1 MGAIIPLP
9 SGPEDIHWAAAPRGS
24 HDGVQVIDDGA
35 RSGSKLCGVVLK
47 KTLAGITQAS
57 AFGI

>member
-9 SGPEDIHWAAAPRGS
+9 SGPEDIHWAAALRGS

-35 RSGSKLCGVVLK
+35 RSGSK
-47 KTLAGITQAS
+47 
-57 AFGI
+57 